1 MTTGPLVSVGIPTYN
16 RPDGLLR
23 TIKQIA
29 SQTYAHLEIVVSNN
43 ASPNPLVAQLLARC
57 AELDPRIRVVNQ
69 PENLGLLKNFQY
81 VLNHSAGEYFMW
93 AADDD
98 EWDPNFVA
106 VCVNGLQRHD
116 VGLVM
121 PGFLRHNRALGVRGT
136 AALPKMTGQNRFA
149 EAMAFYDATPHS
161 IMYGLHRRN
170 AIAWYATA
178 ELDAADD
185 EFMVVR
191 QILEQGVLTLPEQVL
206 YVAGIEDATYQ
217 IKFAK
222 EADDRYFFQGRR
234 LMHFGRLILECKS
247 LTDLQKVALIKRVL
261 LCKMSFVL
269 NFEAELRHPE
279 QLALTRLLYVF
290 LSNLD
295 VRHLGLYAQ
304 LMAQTNASLAAQ
316 AGQATPAAPQPQAV
330 AA

>member
-1 MTTGPLVSVGIPTYN
+1 MSTPLVSVGIPTYN

-29 SQTYAHLEIVVSNN
+29 SQTYAHLEILVSNN

-69 PENLGLLKNFQY
+69 AENLGLLKNFQY
-81 VLNHSAGEYFMW
+81 VLNHSAGEFFMW

-98 EWDPNFVA
+98 EWDPRFIA
-106 VCVNGLQRHD
+106 TCIEQHLQHD

-136 AALPKMTGQNRFA
+136 AVLPKMTGQNRFA

-161 IMYGLHRRN
+161 IMYGLHRRS
-170 AIAWYATA
+170 AIAWYADV
-178 ELDAADD
+178 ELNAADD

-191 QILEQGVLTLPEQVL
+191 QILEHGVLTLPEQVL

-234 LMHFGRLILECKS
+234 LLYFARLILECKTLS
-247 LTDLQKVALIKRVL
+247 DLQKIALMKRVL
-261 LCKMSFVL
+261 LCKLSFVM
-269 NFEAELRHPE
+269 NFESGMRQPE

-290 LSNLD
+290 LSHLD
-295 VRHLGLYAQ
+295 VAHLGSYAQ
-304 LMAQTNASLAAQ
+304 LMAQANAHLAAQ
-316 AGQATPAAPQPQAV
+316 AVQVAQASTPPQAV

>member
-1 MTTGPLVSVGIPTYN
+1 MTPLVSVGIPTYN

-29 SQTYAHLEIVVSNN
+29 SQSYANLEILVSDN

-57 AELDPRIRVVNQ
+57 AELDPRIRFVNQ
-69 PENLGLLKNFQY
+69 PENLGILKNFQY
-81 VLNHSAGEYFMW
+81 VLNHSVGEYFMW

-106 VCVNGLQRHD
+106 VCVNALQQRD

-121 PGFLRHNRALGVRGT
+121 PGFLRHNRALGVKGT
-136 AALPKMTGQNRFA
+136 ASLPRMTGQNRFA

-161 IMYGLHRRN
+161 IMYGLHRRS
-170 AIAWYATA
+170 AIAWFGAA
-178 ELDAADD
+178 ELDGADD
-185 EFMVVR
+185 EYMVLR
-191 QILEQGVLTLPEQVL
+191 QILEHGVLTLPEQVL

-217 IKFAK
+217 IKFPK

-234 LMHFGRLILECKS
+234 LLHFARLMLECKS
-247 LTDLQKVALIKRVL
+247 LTDLQKIALMKRVF

-269 NFEAELRHPE
+269 SFEAEMRHPD

-295 VRHLGLYAQ
+295 VSQLGRYTQLLAQ
-304 LMAQTNASLAAQ
+304 SNASLVAQVAARQ
-316 AGQATPAAPQPQAV
+316 DAV
-330 AA
+330 AV

>member
-1 MTTGPLVSVGIPTYN
+1 MTPLVSVGIPTYN

-29 SQTYAHLEIVVSNN
+29 SQSYANLEILVSDN

-57 AELDPRIRVVNQ
+57 AELDPRIRFVNQ
-69 PENLGLLKNFQY
+69 PENLGILKNFQY
-81 VLNHSAGEYFMW
+81 VLNHSVGEYFMW

-106 VCVNGLQRHD
+106 VCVNALQQRD

-121 PGFLRHNRALGVRGT
+121 PGFLRHNRALGVKGT
-136 AALPKMTGQNRFA
+136 ASLPRMTGQNRFA

-161 IMYGLHRRN
+161 IMYGLHRRS
-170 AIAWYATA
+170 AIAWFGAA
-178 ELDAADD
+178 ELDGADD
-185 EFMVVR
+185 EYMVLR
-191 QILEQGVLTLPEQVL
+191 QILEHGVLTLPEQVL

-217 IKFAK
+217 IKFPK

-234 LMHFGRLILECKS
+234 LLHFARLMLECKS
-247 LTDLQKVALIKRVL
+247 LTDLQKIALMKRVL

-269 NFEAELRHPE
+269 SFEAEMRHPD

-295 VRHLGLYAQ
+295 VSQLGRYTQLLAQ
-304 LMAQTNASLAAQ
+304 SNASLVAQVAARQ
-316 AGQATPAAPQPQAV
+316 DAV
-330 AA
+330 AV

>member
-1 MTTGPLVSVGIPTYN
+1 MTTPLVSVGIPTYN

-29 SQTYAHLEIVVSNN
+29 SQTYANLEILVSNN
-43 ASPNPLVAQLLARC
+43 ASPNPMVAALLARC

-69 PENLGLLKNFQY
+69 AENLGILKNFQY

-98 EWDPNFVA
+98 EWDPGFIATCIDQHLRN
-106 VCVNGLQRHD
+106 D

-121 PGFLRHNRALGVRGT
+121 PGFLRHNRALGVRGLAT
-136 AALPKMTGQNRFA
+136 LPKMTGQNRFA

-161 IMYGLHRRN
+161 IMYGLHRRS
-170 AIAWYATA
+170 AIAWYGTA
-178 ELDAADD
+178 ELDGGDD

-217 IKFAK
+217 IKFPK

-234 LMHFGRLILECKS
+234 LLYFARLILECKS
-247 LTDLQKVALIKRVL
+247 LSDLQKIALMKRVL
-261 LCKMSFVL
+261 LCKMSFVM
-269 NFEAELRHPE
+269 NFEADMRHPD

-295 VRHLGLYAQ
+295 VGQLGLYAQ

-316 AGQATPAAPQPQAV
+316 AAQAASQPQAV